1 MNILHLNSNLNRSKI
16 HYNIV
21 ESLNS
26 LDDVDGKIFFPTEK
40 NEKNKIDKDYID
52 KINCLS
58 KYEKYFY
65 FYRNRHLLKVSSN
78 LYKNTKFTHI
88 LAHSLFSNGKLA
100 MDLSINLNIPYS
112 VVVTNTDV
120 NKYFKKMFH
129 LRKNGETILKNASS
143 IIFTSAAYKDRVLKQ
158 YISSDIQKE
167 ISEKS
172 LCIPFGIETFWINN
186 NRKFENRLNKEEI
199 KLLYVGKIN
208 KNKNL
213 IFLADCVQK
222 LNKEKSEMK
231 FKLTI
236 IGECEN
242 SKDVK
247 IKNNLMNREYIEI
260 IDFSNKQDLLNY
272 YRSADIFVMISKTE
286 SFGLVYAEAMTQGL
300 PLIYTKNEGFDRQFE
315 DKLVGIPVNPTS
327 YIEIKDAVNYV
338 IENHKKMSDNSFEQS
353 KTFLWENVAIRFK
366 KGLLMKK
373 NKFLSDKKL

>member
-26 LDDVDGKIFFPTEK
+26 LDSVDGRIFFPTEK
-40 NEKNKIDKDYID
+40 NEKVKHNKDYID

-65 FYRNRHLLKVSSN
+65 FYRNRHLSRVSTD

-100 MDLSINLNIPYS
+100 MDLSEKLSIPYS
-112 VVVTNTDV
+112 VIVTNTDV
-120 NKYFKKMFH
+120 NKYFKKMIH
-129 LRKNGETILKNASS
+129 LRKNGENILKNATS

-158 YISSDIQKE
+158 YISSDVQKE
-167 ISEKS
+167 INEKA
-172 LCIPFGIETFWINN
+172 LCIPFGIEKFWINN
-186 NRKFENRLNKEEI
+186 NHKLENCLDKEKI

-222 LNKEKSEMK
+222 LNKEKNKTK

-242 SKDVK
+242 SKDMK
-247 IKNNLMNREYIEI
+247 IKNNLINREYIEI
-260 IDFSNKQDLLNY
+260 IDFSNKEDLLSY
-272 YRSADIFVMISKTE
+272 YRSADIFIMISKTE

-315 DKLVGIPVNPTS
+315 DNLVGVPVDPTS
-327 YIEIKDAVNYV
+327 YVEIKEAVNYV
-338 IENHKKMSDNSFEQS
+338 IDNHGKLSNNAFEHS
-353 KTFLWENVAIRFK
+353 KTFLWENIAIRFK
-366 KGLLMKK
+366 EGLLTK
-373 NKFLSDKKL
+373 NNTFFTHKRS